1 RKLQIWSSS
10 LKHEVERSVVNQ
22 LAAAHEQGLIES
34 GNQVLLTAQE
44 NLFHTPFTNESI
56 SSRSVKLQKVETTG
70 GRSLIS
76 GLFHSANNQETNIIY
91 TDIKPEDHLKR
102 YQF

>member
-1 RKLQIWSSS
+1 M
-10 LKHEVERSVVNQ
+10 VNQ

-44 NLFHTPFTNESI
+44 NLFYTPFTAGSKHEPVG
-56 SSRSVKLQKVETTG
+56 RSVKLQKVETTG
-70 GRSLIS
+70 GRGLIS
-76 GLFHSANNQETNIIY
+76 GLFNPSNPQGTNVIY
-91 TDIKPEDHLKR
+91 TDIQPEDHLKT

>member
-1 RKLQIWSSS
+1 M
-10 LKHEVERSVVNQ
+10 NQ

-44 NLFHTPFTNESI
+44 NLFHTPFTSGSYNEPT
-56 SSRSVKLQKVETTG
+56 SSSVKLQKVEITG
-70 GRSLIS
+70 ARSLMS
-76 GLFHSANNQETNIIY
+76 GLFNSNNQAANVTY
-91 TDIKPEDHLKR
+91 TDIKPEDHLKT